1 MDYFYDKQIEIMSQ
15 SDGYLDD
22 NGVWHVGEETA
33 YKTIDCDVQPYSKEK
48 AYQDFG
54 FTIECTKRVFCDV
67 DTDLK
72 IGVTVLYNENS
83 YIIVKLID
91 WDDYYDIILN
101 NQ

>member
-1 MDYFYDKQIEIMSQ
+1 MDYFYDKQIEIMNQ

-22 NGVWHVGEETA
+22 VGVWHVGEETV
-33 YKTIDCDVQPYSKEK
+33 YKTIDCDAQPYTKEQ
-48 AYQDFG
+48 AYKDYG

-67 DTDLK
+67 DTDLI
-72 IGVTVLYNENS
+72 IGVTVLYNEDS
-83 YIIVKLID
+83 YTIVKLID